1 MVDSLREYLAFMK
14 GRGLV
19 LEIGEWVARED
30 IPEVVELLSD
40 RGRVIRFEHVE
51 GYDCEVVANLVPSH
65 EALRTLLGGEDAYA
79 LFLEGIKRVRKTKA
93 VEREGLET
101 IDMTGRDLLS
111 VLPMLKHCEK
121 DSAPFITTGIV
132 SAIDP
137 VRGVV
142 GRGIHRL
149 EYRGGNRLGVT
160 LVNPPLSDILQS
172 YGTRGERMRLAVTL
186 GVDPLLFL
194 SMALK
199 VGPDTDK
206 LEVAGGLKGDG
217 VKVIDLVETGVSVP
231 AGAEFYLE
239 GFVDCDDVRKDGPL
253 GEISGYY
260 MALEGTP
267 TLVVSRISRRSAP
280 LYHALLPTSL
290 EGDAYLTF
298 VSRAHVEDAMKK
310 LFPFIQDMAF
320 VQKTFGASVVVS
332 VRPVERAKIRNLLM
346 SMLAF
351 PMIKKVVVVDG
362 DVDPYS
368 LRDVEW
374 AVVTRCVADQDV
386 IIIGGLQGQSIDPQA
401 RGRGLGVAKTGIDA
415 TMQGKD
421 MEERA
426 RVAAGNRARIEKVL
440 RSIGLEPAP

>member
-1 MVDSLREYLAFMK
+1 MDSLREYLAFMK
-14 GRGLV
+14 ERGLV
-19 LEIGEWVARED
+19 LEIGERVARED
-30 IPEVVELLSD
+30 IPELIELLSD
-40 RGRVIRFEHVE
+40 RGRVIRFDHVD
-51 GYDCEVVANLVPSH
+51 GYECGVVANLVPSH
-65 EALRTLLGGEDAYA
+65 EALRALLGGEDAYA
-79 LFLEGIKRVRKTKA
+79 LFLEGIKGARKTVP

-111 VLPMLKHCEK
+111 VLPILKHCEK

-132 SAIDP
+132 SAGDP

-160 LVNPPLSDILQS
+160 LINPPLSDILQS
-172 YGTRGERMRLAVTL
+172 YRARGERMRLAVTL

-199 VGPDTDK
+199 AGPDMDK
-206 LEVAGGLKGDG
+206 LEVAGGLKGRG

-239 GFVDCDDVRKDGPL
+239 GFVDYDDVRKDGPL
-253 GEISGYY
+253 GEIGGYY
-260 MALEGTP
+260 MTLEGTP
-267 TLVVSRISRRSAP
+267 TLVVSRIHRRSAP

-298 VSRAHVEDAMKK
+298 VSRAHVEDAVKK

-332 VRPVERAKIRNLLM
+332 VRPVERTKIRSLLV
-346 SMLAF
+346 SLLAF

-374 AVVTRCVADQDV
+374 AVVTRCAADQDV
-386 IIIGGLQGQSIDPQA
+386 IIIGGLQGQPIDPQA
-401 RGRGLGVAKTGIDA
+401 HGRGLGIAKMGIDA
-415 TMQGKD
+415 TVQGMG

-426 RVAAGNRARIEKVL
+426 LVAAGDRGRVEKVL
-440 RSIGLEPAP
+440 SSIALEPAL